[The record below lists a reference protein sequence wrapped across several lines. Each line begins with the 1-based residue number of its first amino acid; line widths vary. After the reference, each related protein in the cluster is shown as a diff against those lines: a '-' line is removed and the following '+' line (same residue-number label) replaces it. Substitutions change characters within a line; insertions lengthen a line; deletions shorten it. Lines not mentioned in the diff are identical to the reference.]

1 MAKPLQRPA
10 PGKGSSPAKKANDDK
25 AGAGT
30 AAKAPPHKFPK
41 HTPAGGLAA
50 VKQGGDPED
59 LPNAIDA
66 DAGGLK
72 ENTPAEEAAD
82 RRERAR
88 EQTDAVQMPRQR
100 FQSKSRA
107 RLI

>member
-1 MAKPLQRPA
+1 MAKPLQRPS
-10 PGKGSSPAKKANDDK
+10 PGKASSSAKKTNDDK
-25 AGAGT
+25 AGGGT
-30 AAKAPPHKFPK
+30 TAKAPPHKFPK
-41 HTPAGGLAA
+41 HVASGLAA

-59 LPNAIDA
+59 QPGAVDA

-82 RRERAR
+82 RREAAR
-88 EQTDAVQMPRQR
+88 EQTAAVQMPRQR